1 MAYEIPQNLKYQEK
15 IAFGLTFPQ
24 LLWLSV
30 FGCIAGTVF
39 LKTNLDFSIKITI
52 ALALCGIGAGFAF
65 FDFTEKIS
73 AFRVFQK
80 SIRGAGYFDPKIK
93 SFVDV
98 AKIEFE
104 TIFLK
109 SGGLRAIVQ
118 VQPLNFGML
127 SSQEQEAIIK
137 AYKDFLNSLDFSVQI
152 VMRTV
157 NLSLDNYLLNLEEK
171 AKQSKNER
179 LLEQFVSFKEFV
191 KQFIHDNAVKNRLFY
206 LVIPY
211 SAANNTNPLKDLLIV
226 LSNLFS
232 KEKQETSFE
241 FNRENALNHL
251 NIRVKLCRDKLKK
264 CNLLTKRLDTEEL
277 VSLLASFFEGFVE
290 AKNNYFF
297 PITLIEEFEKQ
308 QTKSSAYV
316 GLNGE
321 KRAVKCAVASFDF

>member
-1 MAYEIPQNLKYQEK
+1 MGCVKMAYEIPQNLKYSEK

-24 LLWLSV
+24 LLWISV
-30 FGCIAGTVF
+30 FGGIAGIVF
-39 LKTNLDFSIKITI
+39 LKTNFDFSIKAVL
-52 ALALCGIGAGFAF
+52 ALALCGVGAGFAF
-65 FDFTEKIS
+65 FGFTEKIS

-80 SIRGAGYFDPKIK
+80 SIRGAGYFDAKLK

-98 AKIEFE
+98 SRIESE

-109 SGGLRAIVQ
+109 SGGLRAIIQ
-118 VQPLNFGML
+118 VQPINFGML
-127 SSQEQEAIIK
+127 SVQEQEAIIR
-137 AYKDFLNSLDFSVQI
+137 AYKDFLNSLDFPVQI

-179 LLEQFVSFKEFV
+179 LVEQFVSFKEFV
-191 KQFIHDNAVKNRLFY
+191 KQFIEDNAVKNRLFY

-211 SAANNTNPLKDLLIV
+211 SPANNTNPLKDLLTIF
-226 LSNLFS
+226 SNLFS

-241 FNRENALNHL
+241 LNKENELNHL

-264 CNLLTKRLDTEEL
+264 CNLLTKRLDSEEL
-277 VSLLASFFEGFVE
+277 VSLLSSFFEGFVE

-297 PITLIEEFEKQ
+297 PMTLIEEFEKQ
-308 QTKSSAYV
+308 KSVETGFV
-316 GLNGE
+316 GLNG
-321 KRAVKCAVASFDF
+321 